1 MRKRVNTHG
10 LTIKGLKE
18 TSGATCKCVGDS
30 YFQIVYDMD
39 SKLVFQC
46 YNWTRNEWQEFKSNI
61 LVACSTTEH
70 MTMQEIADRVK
81 SALDDYETYKSYT
94 GEAE

>member
-1 MRKRVNTHG
+1 MRKKVNTHG
-10 LTIKGLKE
+10 LAIKGLKE

-46 YNWTRNEWQEFKSNI
+46 YNWTRDEWQEFKSSTM
-61 LVACSTTEH
+61 LVVGTTSRH
-70 MTMQEIADRVK
+70 LTMQEIADMVQR
-81 SALDDYETYKSYT
+81 SIDFYEETA
-94 GEAE
+94 EATK

>member
-30 YFQIVYDMD
+30 YFQIVYNLTEKRV
-39 SKLVFQC
+39 SAC
-46 YNWTRNEWQEFKSNI
+46 YNWTSNEWQEFKSDI
-61 LVACSTTEH
+61 LVVCSTTEH

>member
-46 YNWTRNEWQEFKSNI
+46 YNWTRNEWQEFKSSTM
-61 LVACSTTEH
+61 LVVGTTTGH
-70 MTMQEIADRVK
+70 LTMQEIADMVGQ
-81 SALDDYETYKSYT
+81 SINFYEGTTASVH
-94 GEAE
+94 